1 MRTREKWLDKLPQ
14 TIKTKA
20 YQNINNTRVF
30 PEIVMQFEFPYL
42 EKALIRAFDF
52 ETSPERSNYWWD
64 VIFKYS

>member
-30 PEIVMQFEFPYL
+30 PEIVMQF
-42 EKALIRAFDF
+42 DF